1 MTNYVHFCQEYFEDV
16 RVPRENLV
24 GQENQGWYI
33 GAAGLNLDRVGAWRY
48 LISVQRNED
57 IINWVKE
64 NQFNGYSPAD
74 DPAIRDRLAEMWI
87 EAQVCRLMTMRSMS
101 IVERGGNFA
110 YEGAA
115 EKVWAPEHGMHITDT
130 VVQILGPYAQL
141 MNGSPGAI
149 EQGVLRS

>member
-1 MTNYVHFCQEYFEDV
+1 M
-16 RVPRENLV
+16 
-24 GQENQGWYI
+24 
-33 GAAGLNLDRVGAWRY
+33 GAWRY

-64 NQFNGYSPAD
+64 NQFNGYSPAE

-149 EQGVLRS
+149 EQGVFAHNVLGSWISAVNHGSVQVMRDQVARRGLGLPRSS